1 MKNRILIVALVVI
14 STFVGLGAEAEGG
27 KKDFK
32 KKESSEA
39 RHSYVF
45 MDFDLNGRVNI
56 TDVRGMYEWLYLGG
70 HPAVC
75 PAAMDFDGSGQVN
88 VTDLMGLMQW
98 LLVLNFALV
107 FVSYAPELAVAAA
120 LPWPR
125 EEP

>member
-39 RHSYVF
+39 QHSYVF

-75 PAAMDFDGSGQVN
+75 PAAMDFDGNGQVN
-88 VTDLMGLMQW
+88 VPDLRGLMQW
-98 LLVLNFALV
+98 LYLGGE
-107 FVSYAPELAVAAA
+107 APVHIGEATF
-120 LPWPR
+120 R
-125 EEP
+125 NCYEY